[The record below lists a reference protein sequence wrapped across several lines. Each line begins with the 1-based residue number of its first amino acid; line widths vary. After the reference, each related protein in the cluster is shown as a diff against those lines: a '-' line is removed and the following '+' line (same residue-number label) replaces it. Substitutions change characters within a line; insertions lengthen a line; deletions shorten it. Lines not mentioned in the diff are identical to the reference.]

1 MESTMKTF
9 FHRAASAA
17 ALAVFAAGP
26 LAAQTTFH
34 KYVANGDSITA
45 GVQGNCLVARNQRTA
60 YPVLLAA
67 ALGIADFQE
76 PLVGESR
83 TVTNPATAC
92 LGPSIIGGA
101 IQPGPVSQ
109 PGAPTNSTLPRP
121 YDNLA
126 MPSAKAQDLVDLRV
140 SNPTAGGVQ
149 TSAALV
155 LRNFPTGPFE
165 GRNAIDETLLLN
177 PDLVSVWI
185 GNNDVLDAALAGVAI
200 ENVTM
205 TPKATFD
212 TKYAAVVSG
221 LRATGRTLVV
231 LNVPDVTAVP
241 FATTLGISRTVGT
254 NTIPFLG
261 PRTTATCT
269 TAPCP
274 IPAGSLVT
282 LQAGPLLATGHGIP
296 AAAGGIGDAL
306 PDGSVGAT
314 GLTPGVILYPDEVA
328 LIQQRTNDINA
339 TIASVATANNAILID
354 IHAIFEDVKAHGYTV
369 GGITF
374 TNALLQGG
382 LFSADGFHP
391 SNIAHAIIAD
401 EIIKAINRVN
411 GANIPEVN
419 FTAAF
424 FTPNVPPAAATALSA
439 NDFWRSIFAMYP
451 PDMDVILP
459 TEERSAPIAP
469 TRPFRGTR
477 GSMVKRGDRIP

>member
-1 MESTMKTF
+1 MTKTLA
-9 FHRAASAA
+9 RTAAAA
-17 ALAVFAAGP
+17 ALTILAAGP
-26 LAAQTTFH
+26 LAAQTQTTFH

-60 YPVLLAA
+60 YPVLVAN
-67 ALGIADFQE
+67 ALGITDFQE

-83 TVTNPATAC
+83 TVTNASTAC
-92 LGPSIIGGA
+92 LGPSIVAGA

-109 PGAPTNSTLPRP
+109 PGAPLNTTLPRP
-121 YDNLA
+121 YDNLG
-126 MPSAKAQDLVDLRV
+126 MPSAKAQDLIDLRV
-140 SNPTAGGVQ
+140 SNPAGGGVQ
-149 TSAALV
+149 ASAALV
-155 LRNFPTGPFE
+155 LRNFPGGPFE
-165 GRNAIDETLLLN
+165 NRNAIDETNLLS

-185 GNNDVLDAALAGVAI
+185 GANDVLGAALAGVAI

-212 TKYAAVVSG
+212 SKYAAVIGG
-221 LRATGRTLVV
+221 LKATGRTLVV
-231 LNVPDVTAVP
+231 LNIPDVTAVP

-254 NTIPFLG
+254 TTVPYLG
-261 PRTTATCT
+261 PRTTPGCL

-296 AAAGGIGDAL
+296 LAAGGLGDAL
-306 PDGSVGAT
+306 PDGTVGAT
-314 GLTPGVILYPDEVA
+314 GLVPGVILYPDEVA

-339 TIASVATANNAILID
+339 TIASVAAANNAILID
-354 IHAIFEDVKAHGYTV
+354 IHAIFEDIKAHGYEV

-401 EIIKAINRVN
+401 EIIKALNRTN
-411 GANIPEVN
+411 GSHIPEVN
-419 FTAAF
+419 FQAAF
-424 FTPNVPPAAATALSA
+424 FTPNVPPSAATALSS
-439 NDFWRSIFAMYP
+439 NDFWRSIFAMFP
-451 PDMDVILP
+451 PDMDVVLP

-469 TRPFRGTR
+469 TRPPRGNR
-477 GSMVKRGDRIP
+477 GSMVKRGDLVQ

>member
-1 MESTMKTF
+1 MKKTIG
-9 FHRAASAA
+9 RAAAAASAVVLLA
-17 ALAVFAAGP
+17 AAP
-26 LAAQTTFH
+26 LAAQTTFR

-60 YPVLLAA
+60 YPVLVAN
-67 ALGIADFQE
+67 ALGITDFQE
-76 PLVGESR
+76 PLVSESR
-83 TVTNPATAC
+83 TVTNAATAC
-92 LGPSIIGGA
+92 LGPSIIGGQ

-121 YDNLA
+121 YDNLG

-140 SNPTAGGVQ
+140 SNPTGGGVQ

-165 GRNAIDETLLLN
+165 GKNAIDETNLLN

-185 GNNDVLDAALAGVAI
+185 GNNDVLGAALAGVAI

-212 TKYAAVVSG
+212 AKFIGVLSG

-254 NTIPFLG
+254 TTIPYLG
-261 PRTTATCT
+261 PRTTSTCS

-296 AAAGGIGDAL
+296 AAAGGLGDAL

-314 GLTPGVILYPDEVA
+314 GLSPGVILYPDEVA
-328 LIQQRTNDINA
+328 LIQARTNDINT
-339 TIASVATANNAILID
+339 TIAAATTGNNGILID
-354 IHAIFEDVKAHGYTV
+354 IHAIFEDIKAHGYTI
-369 GGITF
+369 GGITL

-391 SNIAHAIIAD
+391 SNISHAIIAD
-401 EIIKAINRVN
+401 EIIKAINRTN
-411 GANIPEVN
+411 NAHIPEIN
-419 FTAAF
+419 FTTAL
-424 FTPNVPPAAATALSA
+424 FTANVPPAAATVLSG

-451 PDMDVILP
+451 PEMDVVLP
-459 TEERSAPIAP
+459 LEERAAPIAP
-469 TRPFRGTR
+469 ARPGRGVR
-477 GSMVKRGDRIP
+477 GSAVKRADLIQ

>member
-1 MESTMKTF
+1 MESTMHTKFARTAF
-9 FHRAASAA
+9 GAA
-17 ALAVFAAGP
+17 ALAVLAAAP

-60 YPVLLAA
+60 YPVLIAN
-67 ALGIADFQE
+67 ALGITDFQE
-76 PLVGESR
+76 PLVSENAH
-83 TVTNPATAC
+83 VTAPASAC
-92 LGPSIIGGA
+92 LGPSIIGGQ

-109 PGAPTNSTLPRP
+109 PGGPLNATLPRP
-121 YDNLA
+121 YDNLG
-126 MPSAKAQDLVDLRV
+126 MPSAKAADLVDLKV

-155 LRNFPTGPFE
+155 LRNFPGGPFE
-165 GRNAIDETLLLN
+165 GLSAVDETNLLS
-177 PDLVSVWI
+177 PDLVSLWI
-185 GNNDVLDAALAGVAI
+185 GNNDVLGAALAGVAI

-205 TPKATFD
+205 TPKAVFD
-212 TKYAAVVSG
+212 AKYAQVVAG
-221 LRATGRTLVV
+221 LKTSGRTLVV

-241 FATTLGISRTVGT
+241 FATTLGISRTVGST
-254 NTIPFLG
+254 TIPFLG
-261 PRTTATCT
+261 PRTTSTCS

-328 LIQQRTNDINA
+328 LIQQRTADINS
-339 TIASVATANNAILID
+339 TIASVAAANGAILID
-354 IHAIFEDVKAHGYTV
+354 IHAIFDDIKQHGYKV

-374 TNALLQGG
+374 TSALLQGG

-391 SNIAHAIIAD
+391 SNIAQAIIAD
-401 EIIKAINRVN
+401 EIIKALNAH
-411 GANIPEVN
+411 GSNIPEVN
-419 FTAAF
+419 FSTAF
-424 FTPNVPPAAATALSA
+424 FTANVPPSSATTLSA
-439 NDFWRSIFAMYP
+439 TDSWRSLFSMNM

-459 TEERSAPIAP
+459 LEERESPIAP
-469 TRPFRGTR
+469 ARPSRRTRETATGRFLQ
-477 GSMVKRGDRIP
+477 

>member
-1 MESTMKTF
+1 
-9 FHRAASAA
+9 
-17 ALAVFAAGP
+17 
-26 LAAQTTFH
+26 
-34 KYVANGDSITA
+34 
-45 GVQGNCLVARNQRTA
+45 RTA
-60 YPVLLAA
+60 YPVLVAN
-67 ALGIADFQE
+67 ALGITDFQE

-92 LGPSIIGGA
+92 LGATIVAGA

-121 YDNLA
+121 YDNLGL
-126 MPSAKAQDLVDLRV
+126 PSSAKAQDLVDLRV
-140 SNPTAGGVQ
+140 SNPTAGGVNA
-149 TSAALV
+149 SGALV

-165 GRNAIDETLLLN
+165 NRNAIEETNLLS

-185 GNNDVLDAALAGVAI
+185 GSNDVLGAALAGVAI

-231 LNVPDVTAVP
+231 LNIPDVTAVP
-241 FATTLGISRTVGT
+241 FTTTFGISRTVGT
-254 NTIPFLG
+254 TTVPFLG

-282 LQAGPLLATGHGIP
+282 LQAGTLLATGHGIP
-296 AAAGGIGDAL
+296 AAAGGLGDAL

-314 GLTPGVILYPDEVA
+314 GLVPGVILYPDEVA
-328 LIQQRTNDINA
+328 LIQQRTNDMNA
-339 TIASVATANNAILID
+339 TIASVAAANNAILID
-354 IHAIFEDVKAHGYTV
+354 IHAIFDDVKAHGYTV

-391 SNIAHAIIAD
+391 SNIAQAIIAD
-401 EIIKAINRVN
+401 EIIKALNRVN
-411 GANIPEVN
+411 GSNFPEVN
-419 FTAAF
+419 FSTAF

-439 NDFWRSIFAMYP
+439 NDFWRSIFAMFA
-451 PDMDVILP
+451 PDMDIILP
-459 TEERSAPIAP
+459 TEERSGPIAP
-469 TRPFRGTR
+469 TRPSRGTR
-477 GSMVKRGDRIP
+477 ASQVKRGDILP